1 LLCPVAGKDAVV
13 LAPVKD
19 KAYGWRYRAI
29 L

>member
-1 LLCPVAGKDAVV
+1 VAGKDAVV

>member
-1 LLCPVAGKDAVV
+1 VARKDAVV